1 MKSFLLGIIGLLLAA
16 GASSQ
21 CNAYLNIGGIGSNV
35 TIEFVASGAVNAQYI
50 IEWGDGTADTSSTPF
65 LEHNYSSDGQFVLF
79 YTYQDLDNPNCIF
92 SSFDSIILTGGSC
105 NMGFDVQTI
114 ALVAALEA
122 YSENTS
128 IPIYTVDWGDGSPTE
143 VGASLLHQYA
153 EPGSYLVCVQMID
166 ADPTLPCEL
175 FQCQNIEVVGV
186 GSDCNVALQ
195 VDVDVQTATAVI
207 TGNGG
212 ANAEYIIDWGDGTFD
227 FNPVVEHTYPIPAI
241 YTVCVHYGVDGN
253 TGCQISTCTEV
264 NIDPFISD
272 CFFDF
277 VPVVTDLGVEIQVLA
292 AGAIEP
298 EYFFD
303 WGDGAP
309 GDYGVPA
316 AHQYSGAGEYLIC
329 ATYTD
334 LSNPIACQI
343 NVCESV
349 TVSSSSGGCDVVL
362 TITQSGSEVLV
373 VAEGAGAIE
382 PTYFI
387 DWGDNGLPLLA
398 STGTHS
404 YDAAGAFELCVT
416 YSDLLNAGCSA
427 TTCET
432 IVVANTEELSEF
444 GDFNAWPNPVGEML
458 WVEYA
463 LKNPDAIQFR
473 LLDATGRLIEETRQL
488 QTSNEQRM
496 IRIDFHGKPAGMY
509 MLECITKQGRKTIR
523 LTK

>member
-1 MKSFLLGIIGLLLAA
+1 MKSFFLGIIGLLLAVS
-16 GASSQ
+16 ASAQ
-21 CNAYLNIGGIGSNV
+21 CDAYLNIGGTGSNV
-35 TIEFVASGAVNAQYI
+35 TIEFVANGAVNAQYI
-50 IEWGDGTADTSSTPF
+50 IDWGDGSADTSSTPF
-65 LEHNYSSDGQFVLF
+65 LEHDYSSDGQFVLF

-122 YSENTS
+122 FSDNTS
-128 IPIYTVDWGDGSPTE
+128 IPIYTIEWGDGTPAE

-153 EPGSYLVCVQMID
+153 EPGNYLVCVQMID

-175 FQCQNIEVVGV
+175 YECQNIEVVGL
-186 GSDCNVALQ
+186 GSDCDVALQ
-195 VDVDVQTATAVI
+195 VDVDVQTASAII

-227 FNPVVEHTYPIPAI
+227 FNPVVEHTYPIPAV
-241 YTVCVHYGVDGN
+241 YNVCVHYGVDGN
-253 TGCQISTCTEV
+253 AGCQTNACTEV
-264 NIDPFISD
+264 NIDPLVGD
-272 CFFDF
+272 CYFDF
-277 VPVVTDLGVEIQVLA
+277 VPVVTELGVEIQVLA

-303 WGDGAP
+303 WGDGSP

-329 ATYTD
+329 GTYTD

-349 TVSSSSGGCDVVL
+349 TLSSSSGGCELVL
-362 TITQSGSEVLV
+362 TVTQNGNEVLV
-373 VAEGAGAIE
+373 VAEGTGAVE
-382 PTYFI
+382 PTYFVE
-387 DWGDNGLPLLA
+387 WGDNELPLLA
-398 STGTHS
+398 ASGTHI
-404 YDAAGAFELCVT
+404 YDAAGAFEVCAT

-427 TTCET
+427 TACET
-432 IVVANTEELSEF
+432 IVITNAEELNAF
-444 GDFNAWPNPVGEML
+444 GVFNAWPNPVGEIL

-463 LKNPDAIQFR
+463 LKNSGAVQFR
-473 LLDATGRLIEETRQL
+473 LLDSTGRLIEETKQL
-488 QTSNEQRM
+488 QTSNEQRT
-496 IRIDFHGKPAGMY
+496 ISIDFQARPAGSY
-509 MLECITKQGRKTIR
+509 LLECITSQGRKTIR